1 MTYNHKDYIVQAIEG
16 VLLQKV
22 NFIYELLIADDY
34 STDGTREIILA
45 YKKKYPLLIT
55 LILHDKNV
63 GALKNWISLI
73 FNPNSKYI
81 AFFEGDDF
89 WTNEN
94 KLQLQ
99 FDFLEKNDDYVLCY
113 HSVNVLL
120 NDGTLNHDFI
130 RKTQKKDTS
139 LYDLAVWG
147 NYIHT
152 CSIVFRNYL
161 YRIPDDHKIYLCD
174 YFLYMELTKYG
185 KIKKLSE
192 NMAIYRYGNG
202 VWSSKPNNIKQKY
215 LVDNIYNILKTTDD
229 DTVKEIMNLRLDSIA
244 FYSLP
249 NYITKIEDTTN
260 RSFDFELNEKIPISI
275 LLNVINKKIIL
286 KLKKIILKFSK
297 FS

>member
-16 VLLQKV
+16 VLIQKV
-22 NFIYELLIADDY
+22 NFKFELLIADDY
-34 STDGTREIILA
+34 STDGTREILLA

-55 LILHDKNV
+55 LILHEKNV

-73 FNPNSKYI
+73 FNPKSKYI

-99 FDFLEKNDDYVLCY
+99 IDFLEKNEDYVLCY
-113 HSVNVLL
+113 HSVDILL
-120 NDGTLNHDFI
+120 NDGTLNYDFVK
-130 RKTQKKDTS
+130 KTQKFDS
-139 LYDLAVWG
+139 SIYDLAVWG

-152 CSIVFRNYL
+152 CSIVFRNFL
-161 YRIPDDHKIYLCD
+161 NRIPDDHKMYLCD

-192 NMAIYRYGNG
+192 NMGIYRYGNG
-202 VWSSKPNNIKQKY
+202 IWSSAPNNIKQ
-215 LVDNIYNILKTTDD
+215 LFLINNIYNILETTDD
-229 DTVKEIMNLRLDSIA
+229 DTIKEILKLRLNSIA

-249 NYITKIEDTTN
+249 NFITKIEDSTN
-260 RSFDFELNEKIPISI
+260 RSFDFEINEKIPISI
-275 LLNVINKKIIL
+275 LLKIIKKKIIL
-286 KLKKIILKFSK
+286 KLKKLNLKYY
-297 FS
+297 